1 MYYLM
6 EINCTEL
13 FEELLAQF
21 REFHPAV
28 GGNLMQIF
36 SYLFDSMPR
45 VIMKKKYA
53 RTELGKLLGVLGL
66 IPPSVKN
73 LKEARLPNCQLIIDN
88 TLGTV
93 APILMDAEN
102 KIK

>member
-6 EINCTEL
+6 KINCTEL

-21 REFHPAV
+21 REVHPAA
-28 GGNLMQIF
+28 GGNLMQII
-36 SYLFDSMPR
+36 SYIFDSMPH
-45 VIMKKKYA
+45 VIIKKKYA
-53 RTELGKLLGVLGL
+53 RIELWKLLGVLGL
-66 IPPSVKN
+66 IPPSVKD
-73 LKEARLPNCQLIIDN
+73 LKEAKLPHCQLIIDN

-93 APILMDAEN
+93 APILIDAEN